1 MKLAGP
7 ESERGSPKAAAR
19 TTIPPRSGS
28 GELRSSSQCS
38 HLLLMKSSFVFI
50 LLFALAASFAAA
62 PAPRLDDTVAGE
74 KLARELRS
82 LVPTTNVEIKGV
94 MRLSQPGSEARELPL
109 QSKVMVS
116 AESWSSTYKAGDE
129 TLIIQHFANK
139 PNAYSWVNRD
149 GGQHP
154 ANAQATNRFA
164 GSDFALLDLG
174 LEFFHWPTQTVVAKE
189 MRKGRGCVVLESRP
203 AAPGLYAHVFS
214 WIDAETS
221 GLLMAEAYDTS
232 GRLLKE
238 FEVFVLSVEKGQ
250 VSKMEIRNR
259 QTKSSTRLQF
269 DLDKE

>member
-1 MKLAGP
+1 MKLAVH
-7 ESERGSPKAAAR
+7 ERAA
-19 TTIPPRSGS
+19 SL
-28 GELRSSSQCS
+28 ELAGGATRELPVPNRPHAGRHS
-38 HLLLMKSSFVFI
+38 HLLLMKSHVAVI
-50 LLFALAASFAAA
+50 LLFAVAVSFAA
-62 PAPRLDDTVAGE
+62 PAALTPRLDDTVAGE

-82 LVPTTNVEIKGV
+82 LIPTTNVEIKGV
-94 MRLSQPGSEARELPL
+94 LRLSKPGSEAREVPL
-109 QSKVMVS
+109 QSKVTVS
-116 AESWSSTYKAGDE
+116 AEGWSSTYKAGDE

-174 LEFFHWPTQTVVAKE
+174 LEFFHWPTQTIVARE

-203 AAPGLYAHVFS
+203 TAPGLYAYVLS
-214 WIDAETS
+214 WIDQETS
-221 GLLMAEAYDTS
+221 GLLMAEAYDAN

-238 FEVFVLSVEKGQ
+238 FEVFVLSIEKNQ

-259 QTKSSTRLQF
+259 QTKTSTRLQF

>member
-1 MKLAGP
+1 
-7 ESERGSPKAAAR
+7 
-19 TTIPPRSGS
+19 
-28 GELRSSSQCS
+28 
-38 HLLLMKSSFVFI
+38 MKSHVVVI
-50 LLFALAASFAAA
+50 LLFALVTSLAAA

-82 LVPTTNVEIKGV
+82 LAPSTNVEVKGM
-94 MRLSQPGSEARELPL
+94 MRLSQPGTEPREVPL
-109 QSKVMVS
+109 QSKVAVS
-116 AESWSSTYKAGDE
+116 ADGWSSTYKAGDE

-174 LEFFHWPTQTVVAKE
+174 LEFFHWPTQTVVARE

-203 AAPGLYAHVFS
+203 AVPGLYAHVHS
-214 WIDAETS
+214 WIDQETS
-221 GLLMAEAYDTS
+221 GLLMAEAYDAH

-238 FEVFVLSVEKGQ
+238 FEVFVLSIGKNQ

>member
-1 MKLAGP
+1 MKFAVHERTASLELAGGAT
-7 ESERGSPKAAAR
+7 R
-19 TTIPPRSGS
+19 
-28 GELRSSSQCS
+28 ELPVPSRQHLEPHS
-38 HLLLMKSSFVFI
+38 HLLLMKSHVVVI
-50 LLFALAASFAAA
+50 LLFTLAVSFAAT

-82 LVPTTNVEIKGV
+82 LFPTTNVEIKGV
-94 MRLSQPGSEARELPL
+94 MRLSKPGTEPREVSL
-109 QSKVMVS
+109 QNKITVS
-116 AESWSSTYKAGDE
+116 ADGWSSTYKAGDE

-174 LEFFHWPTQTVVAKE
+174 LEFFHWPTQTVVARE
-189 MRKGRGCVVLESRP
+189 MRKGRGCLVLESRP
-203 AAPGLYAHVFS
+203 TAPGLYAYVHS
-214 WIDAETS
+214 WIDQETS
-221 GLLMAEAYDTS
+221 GLLMAEAYDAN

-238 FEVFVLSVEKGQ
+238 FEVFVLSIEKNQ

-259 QTKSSTRLQF
+259 QTKSSTRLHF
-269 DLDKE
+269 DLDQE